1 MRDSVFKLPQNQNS
15 SKDIKKSGEIRIWDF
30 DLRPI
35 PVDHETD
42 WEYINRC
49 HKVHTYVVGPNPPAI
64 WWSI

>member
-1 MRDSVFKLPQNQNS
+1 M
-15 SKDIKKSGEIRIWDF
+15 KDLKSGEIKIWDF

>member
-1 MRDSVFKLPQNQNS
+1 MFELPQDQNS
-15 SKDIKKSGEIRIWDF
+15 SEEVKKGGEIRIWDF

-35 PVDHETD
+35 SVDHQTD

-49 HKVHTYVVGPNPPAI
+49 HKVHTYVVGPTPPTI

>member
-1 MRDSVFKLPQNQNS
+1 MNL
-15 SKDIKKSGEIRIWDF
+15 SKDSKKNGEIRIWDF

-35 PVDHETD
+35 PVDHQTD

-49 HKVHTYVVGPNPPAI
+49 HKVHTYVVGPTPPAI

>member
-1 MRDSVFKLPQNQNS
+1 MRNSMFELPQSQNPS
-15 SKDIKKSGEIRIWDF
+15 EDNKKSGEIKIWDF

-35 PVDHETD
+35 PVDHQTD

-49 HKVHTYVVGPNPPAI
+49 HKVHTYVVGPTPPAI